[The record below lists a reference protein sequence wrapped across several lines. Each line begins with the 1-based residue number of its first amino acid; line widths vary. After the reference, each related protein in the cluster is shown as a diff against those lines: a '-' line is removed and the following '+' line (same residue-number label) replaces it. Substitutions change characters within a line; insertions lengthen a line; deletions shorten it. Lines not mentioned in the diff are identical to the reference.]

1 MSEVLPRG
9 EDKEKKFTGISSHCT
24 WNTKEETL
32 QYQLEQH
39 EQPQSDSQSETFDST
54 TWFKS
59 LASRCENNRI
69 PSEKRLGVSFRDL
82 QVYAF
87 VPRIKYFLTFATA
100 PGLLLGLFDKLIG
113 RKTAERVEI
122 LRGLD
127 GLVRSG
133 EMLLVLGRPG
143 SGCSTFLKVLAG
155 EKKGL
160 SLDPKSV
167 INYEGE
173 SSCGTS

>member
-1 MSEVLPRG
+1 MSEVLPSG
-9 EDKEKKFTGISSHCT
+9 EDKEETVTGINSRRT

-39 EQPQSDSQSETFDST
+39 EQPQSDSHSEFFDST

-59 LASRCENNRI
+59 LEIKCGNNGI

-87 VPRIKYFLTFATA
+87 VPRMKYFLTFATA
-100 PGLLLGLFDKLIG
+100 PGLLLSLFDKLIG
-113 RKTAERVEI
+113 RKRAERVEI
-122 LRGLD
+122 LRVLD

-143 SGCSTFLKVLAG
+143 SGYSTFLKVLAG

-160 SLDPKSV
+160 SLDPMSV

-173 SSCGTS
+173 SSCGIS

>member
-1 MSEVLPRG
+1 M
-9 EDKEKKFTGISSHCT
+9 
-24 WNTKEETL
+24 
-32 QYQLEQH
+32 
-39 EQPQSDSQSETFDST
+39 
-54 TWFKS
+54 
-59 LASRCENNRI
+59 
-69 PSEKRLGVSFRDL
+69 
-82 QVYAF
+82 
-87 VPRIKYFLTFATA
+87 KYFFTFATA

-133 EMLLVLGRPG
+133 EMLLVLG
-143 SGCSTFLKVLAG
+143 TFLKLLAG

-160 SLDPKSV
+160 SLDPMSV

-173 SSCGTS
+173 SSCGIS

>member
-1 MSEVLPRG
+1 MSEVLPCG
-9 EDKEKKFTGISSHCT
+9 EDRETNVTGISSHHT
-24 WNTKEETL
+24 WSTKEETL
-32 QYQLEQH
+32 RYQLEEH
-39 EQPQSDSQSETFDST
+39 EQPQSDSHSDSFDST

-59 LASRCENNRI
+59 LASRCEINGI

-100 PGLLLGLFDKLIG
+100 PGLLLSFFDKLIG